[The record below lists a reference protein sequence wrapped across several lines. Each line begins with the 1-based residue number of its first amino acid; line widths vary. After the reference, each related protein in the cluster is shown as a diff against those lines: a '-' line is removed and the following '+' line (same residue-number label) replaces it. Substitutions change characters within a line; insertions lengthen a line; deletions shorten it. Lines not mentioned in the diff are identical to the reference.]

1 MKKEFRSRGI
11 RLMKNIDY
19 NIPSNIPNSKIYY
32 NSNSVKLD
40 NIMLQNYVNKG
51 VLEYFEYSELE
62 NGEIDTFNFHNNL
75 ENICSDLYRDLSENE
90 LRIINEIPFVFDK
103 TFRNYTIGYRLRNKE
118 IVSSNFYFY
127 PTIWKETRFGI
138 KGIVDKNKIKEHMN
152 SFVNK
157 LDIQD
162 IDTKLEITEFFS
174 KMIKFK
180 GISISFSSNRE
191 IEYKIYARINTNEIQ
206 EFFEDKVAI
215 NIDKYKQYGEVAL
228 ISQRIK
234 NNQILGY
241 NIYYVS

>member
-75 ENICSDLYRDLSENE
+75 ENICSDLYKDLSENE
-90 LRIINEIPFVFDK
+90 LRIINEIPLVFDK

-157 LDIQD
+157 LNIQD

-206 EFFEDKVAI
+206 KFFEDKVAI